1 MSTLTENLPDDTMIG
16 LMAQI
21 FQIMGDE
28 SRLKIL
34 RSLMGGALTV
44 NEIVGATGQSQAN
57 VSKHLSLLTRSGML
71 ARRKEGT
78 RVWYSIKDPMVIAL
92 CDAVC
97 QNRPKAMDSPMKN
110 SIQPLKTN
118 PYKD

>member
-1 MSTLTENLPDDTMIG
+1 MSTSTKHLPDDTMITQ
-16 LMAQI
+16 MAQI

-44 NEIVGATGQSQAN
+44 NEIVASTGQSQAN

-71 ARRKEGT
+71 ARRKQGT

-97 QNRPKAMDSPMKN
+97 QNRPITIDTPKTN
-110 SIQPLKTN
+110 SIETFKTN
-118 PYKD
+118 S

>member
-1 MSTLTENLPDDTMIG
+1 MSTSTKNLPDDTMIG
-16 LMAQI
+16 QMAQI

-34 RSLMGGALTV
+34 RSLMDGALTV
-44 NEIVGATGQSQAN
+44 NEIVSATGQSQAN

-97 QNRPKAMDSPMKN
+97 QNRPKATDPSMKN
-110 SIQPLKTN
+110 SIEPFETK
-118 PYKD
+118 P

>member
-1 MSTLTENLPDDTMIG
+1 MSTSTKVLPDDTMIAQ
-16 LMAQI
+16 MAEI
-21 FQIMGDE
+21 FQLMGDE

-71 ARRKEGT
+71 DRRKEGT
-78 RVWYSIKDPMVIAL
+78 RAWYRIKDPMVIAL

-97 QNRPKAMDSPMKN
+97 QNRPIAIDTPKTN
-110 SIQPLKTN
+110 SIETFKTN
-118 PYKD
+118 S